1 MQRLLMPSHP
11 IHFHSG
17 TGDRLSAR
25 LDLPERDPVAYAL
38 FAHCFTCSKD
48 TRATAFIAQALAQ
61 AGIAVLRFDFTG
73 LGGSEGEFADSNF
86 ASNVDDLVTAAD
98 FLRTEF
104 AAPKLIIGHSLG
116 GAAAIMAAVDIPEC
130 VAVATINAPAE
141 PSHVLQRIEPARDRI
156 QREGEAEVELAGR
169 RFRIRQHFLDALN
182 DAHPSTVLPNLAR
195 ALIIFHAPLD
205 REVGIDNAARLFA
218 AARHPKS
225 FVSLDDADHMLSRRA
240 DALYV
245 GAVLAAW
252 ATRYLAEPESPSQ
265 TADHGCQ
272 SAP

>member
-1 MQRLLMPSHP
+1 M
-11 IHFHSG
+11 
-17 TGDRLSAR
+17 
-25 LDLPERDPVAYAL
+25 
-38 FAHCFTCSKD
+38 
-48 TRATAFIAQALAQ
+48 
-61 AGIAVLRFDFTG
+61 
-73 LGGSEGEFADSNF
+73 
-86 ASNVDDLVTAAD
+86 
-98 FLRTEF
+98 
-104 AAPKLIIGHSLG
+104 
-116 GAAAIMAAVDIPEC
+116 
-130 VAVATINAPAE
+130 
-141 PSHVLQRIEPARDRI
+141 
-156 QREGEAEVELAGR
+156 
-169 RFRIRQHFLDALN
+169 
-182 DAHPSTVLPNLAR
+182 LPNLAR